1 MPRIFKNLACL
12 ALLTLTGQVSW
23 GFALLGPQ
31 SANEPWQVTTI
42 GYFLPGD
49 IGGPRNLG
57 EEYRHNTP
65 VMYYSYDANF
75 LDYFASN
82 GVVAVDSAI
91 AILNGVTN
99 VSKLSPNLNEYPV
112 QATRENFLAES
123 LGLLDLK
130 SLALESMVEQMG
142 LGEPER
148 WAWTLHDRVQIPG
161 FPRPCPEGYVY
172 SVIMRNFDP
181 VPSPSSQLQATP
193 YVNGTLYSYFINEV
207 CVTPDPLG
215 QCIPFPV
222 DPLDFT
228 FTAIASRAVGL
239 GQFHT
244 GLTRDD
250 VGGLRYLLT
259 PQNFNFEGSGSNTL
273 AQVTNPVPQLLFT
286 SNLTQFAEIA
296 STNDPVTLLTF
307 FPTLSIITSSNYFV
321 NGLVTNVTQAFTNYP
336 WSPAGSTTLITVS
349 NVVPIVQTR
358 WVHTFGNLL
367 VLSGPPSHPTL
378 KQLTQLPAP
387 NGKAFITIET
397 DKIGTAA
404 DPFAPVG
411 TITITT
417 NSTFS
422 TFLTNAVVG
431 DYVILPTNICAVEI
445 INTQLTYVTLSTNF
459 IGSVTNSL
467 IITNSAGFTNAGTTL
482 VVSQSQ
488 INYFTNHVFTVLQA
502 NCVPNGP
509 ALFGGIDRIS
519 FVRRD
524 FDSLLGRFFQ
534 PITNNYVLKS
544 ITNNIIVAEPIQR
557 TVTSPDFLFSAADLA
572 NGPAVYPPG
581 AAVLARSNNW
591 NATFAYPNL
600 AGPGTIDP
608 PGGIVFDKVGP
619 IYFNTYLTAFSPD
632 TAQAAQQLILAL
644 GSFDG
649 TTNLPIVYPNG
660 TSVANLINQALI
672 GISPS
677 SLPNGRVGLPY
688 DAGTPTFTAQG
699 GQTPYTWAL
708 VPGSPALPP
717 GLFLQPNGTLGGTP
731 TQEGTFDFTI
741 MLTDGGG
748 RTVVHPYFITILP

>member
-1 MPRIFKNLACL
+1 MPRLFKKLTWL

-23 GFALLGPQ
+23 GFALLGPF
-31 SANEPWQVTTI
+31 SANESWQVNTI

-49 IGGPRNLG
+49 IGAPRNLG

-65 VMYYSYDANF
+65 VMYYSFDANF
-75 LDYFASN
+75 LDYFGSN

-99 VSKLSPNLNEYPV
+99 VSKLSPNINEYPL

-130 SLALESMVEQMG
+130 SEALEAMVEQMG

-148 WAWTLHDRVQIPG
+148 WAWTLHDRVQIPN
-161 FPRPCPEGYVY
+161 FPLPCPLGYVY

-181 VPSPSSQLQATP
+181 APTSLDQFQATP
-193 YVNGTLYSYFINEV
+193 YVNGTLYSYFIDEV
-207 CVTPDPLG
+207 CQNRVDLAVT
-215 QCIPFPV
+215 IPFPV

-228 FTAIASRAVGL
+228 FTAIASRAAGI

-250 VGGLRYLLT
+250 VGGLRYLLS

-273 AQVTNPVPQLLFT
+273 AEVTNPVPQLLFT

-296 STNDPVTLLTF
+296 STNDAATLLTF

-321 NGLVTNVTQAFTNYP
+321 NGLVTNVTQGFTNYP
-336 WSPAGSTTLITVS
+336 WSPAGSTSLITVS

-358 WVHTFGNLL
+358 FVHTFGNLL

-378 KQLTQLPAP
+378 TQITQLPPP

-397 DKIGTAA
+397 DKIGTASA
-404 DPFAPVG
+404 PFAPVG

-431 DYVILPTNICAVEI
+431 DYVILPTNICAVQI

-467 IITNSAGFTNAGTTL
+467 IITNTSGFTNAGTTL

-509 ALFGGIDRIS
+509 ALFGGVDRVS
-519 FVRRD
+519 LVRRD
-524 FDSLLGRFFQ
+524 FDSLLGRFFT

-544 ITNNIIVAEPIQR
+544 LTNNVVVGEPIQR
-557 TVTSPDFLFSAADLA
+557 TVTGPDFVFSAADLA
-572 NGPAVYPPG
+572 AGPAVYPPG
-581 AAVLARSNNW
+581 ASFLARSNNW
-591 NATFAYPNL
+591 NATFAYPNF

-608 PGGIVFDKVGP
+608 PSGITFDKVGP
-619 IYFNTYLTAFSPD
+619 IFFNTYQTAFSPD
-632 TAQAAQQLILAL
+632 TAQAGQALILAF

-660 TSVANLINQALI
+660 SSVINLENQALI
-672 GISPS
+672 GISPA
-677 SLPNGRVGLPY
+677 SLPNGTVGLAY
-688 DAGTPTFTAQG
+688 HAGTPTFTAQG
-699 GQTPYTWAL
+699 GQTPYTWSL

-717 GLFLQPNGTLGGTP
+717 GLFLSSNGTLSGTP